1 MEEIL
6 NLLKKEYTLQKSI
19 DSVKNIIEPVFFNLT
34 LRSIIEKF
42 DNTSKEYRTDW
53 SKLLFDVKKSKG
65 VLSTLIKGLYGTYG
79 GNLESIVNLNT
90 DEYAP
95 KDVTMVFAN
104 TPNKKEQKELVKVF
118 QESLGP
124 QYNVILINGDKTSN
138 RKVQKEAKE
147 AIFIAKREGKKVV
160 FISRDMGS
168 RSFSVPEIDTVI
180 LMFDRGSYATVT
192 QKISRVLTPGKTY
205 HNQEKKYGYIISLSL
220 DPNRDEVSP
229 IDEYIVY
236 ESERVNVNEL
246 SDGIKRVLRS
256 INIFTNDSGELT
268 TLELDQYSEKL
279 ISSSTLIKIGK
290 ASSNP
295 DSILLDTN
303 LVDFLTGIKID
314 NIVKQK
320 VEKLEGINSAEVG
333 RFLEENTSGKEI
345 IKKDDEVKKIIS
357 VREKIRQHIENMFDN
372 ICEISEINNCE
383 SNNIFE
389 CLQMIKNKGYE
400 SEVIFEVGIDCEK
413 VKKIIELGGISEKL
427 LNTIITS
434 YNKNPELNKWKQNQ
448 NNGEVF
454 TPSRLVRRMLDRI
467 PEKVWKN
474 PKLTFCDLS
483 MGTGSF
489 LVEIVNRLVNIYKY
503 TEEDAKSRVFG
514 YDIHVKYV
522 NYLKRMGYKNL
533 FCTDSLKENFKMR
546 FDVVLGNPPYQ
557 KQVGPKKTEAIWPKF
572 VDKSFEICKEGGYVS
587 LIHPSGWRNVDGNYK
602 NIQNL
607 LKSKNIINLDIYDD
621 SDGLKIFN
629 AAIKFDVYL
638 IENVNGLK
646 STKIKDQN
654 DNMFNIDLTN
664 FNFIPNGMFSE
675 ILSLVA
681 KDDEPTVEILHSYSD
696 YETRKP
702 YMSKVMTEKHIYPC
716 VSNVTKSEDTKL
728 LYSNINT
735 NGHFGVPKLICGS
748 ASSGTNYFIDVNG
761 DYGITQF
768 SFGIIDEPMNLNL
781 IKKVMKSEI
790 FQKIIKSIPNNSNAV
805 NYKVLKTFKKDFWKY
820 FLDEDNNVIEPN
832 FENVERV

>member
-1 MEEIL
+1 
-6 NLLKKEYTLQKSI
+6 
-19 DSVKNIIEPVFFNLT
+19 
-34 LRSIIEKF
+34 
-42 DNTSKEYRTDW
+42 
-53 SKLLFDVKKSKG
+53 
-65 VLSTLIKGLYGTYG
+65 
-79 GNLESIVNLNT
+79 
-90 DEYAP
+90 
-95 KDVTMVFAN
+95 
-104 TPNKKEQKELVKVF
+104 
-118 QESLGP
+118 
-124 QYNVILINGDKTSN
+124 
-138 RKVQKEAKE
+138 
-147 AIFIAKREGKKVV
+147 
-160 FISRDMGS
+160 
-168 RSFSVPEIDTVI
+168 
-180 LMFDRGSYATVT
+180 
-192 QKISRVLTPGKTY
+192 
-205 HNQEKKYGYIISLSL
+205 
-220 DPNRDEVSP
+220 
-229 IDEYIVY
+229 
-236 ESERVNVNEL
+236 
-246 SDGIKRVLRS
+246 
-256 INIFTNDSGELT
+256 
-268 TLELDQYSEKL
+268 
-279 ISSSTLIKIGK
+279 
-290 ASSNP
+290 
-295 DSILLDTN
+295 
-303 LVDFLTGIKID
+303 
-314 NIVKQK
+314 
-320 VEKLEGINSAEVG
+320 
-333 RFLEENTSGKEI
+333 
-345 IKKDDEVKKIIS
+345 
-357 VREKIRQHIENMFDN
+357 
-372 ICEISEINNCE
+372 
-383 SNNIFE
+383 
-389 CLQMIKNKGYE
+389 
-400 SEVIFEVGIDCEK
+400 
-413 VKKIIELGGISEKL
+413 
-427 LNTIITS
+427 
-434 YNKNPELNKWKQNQ
+434 
-448 NNGEVF
+448 
-454 TPSRLVRRMLDRI
+454 
-467 PEKVWKN
+467 
-474 PKLTFCDLS
+474 
-483 MGTGSF
+483 
-489 LVEIVNRLVNIYKY
+489 
-503 TEEDAKSRVFG
+503 
-514 YDIHVKYV
+514 
-522 NYLKRMGYKNL
+522 
-533 FCTDSLKENFKMR
+533 
-546 FDVVLGNPPYQ
+546 
-557 KQVGPKKTEAIWPKF
+557 VGPKKTEAIWPKF

>member
-1 MEEIL
+1 
-6 NLLKKEYTLQKSI
+6 
-19 DSVKNIIEPVFFNLT
+19 
-34 LRSIIEKF
+34 
-42 DNTSKEYRTDW
+42 
-53 SKLLFDVKKSKG
+53 
-65 VLSTLIKGLYGTYG
+65 
-79 GNLESIVNLNT
+79 
-90 DEYAP
+90 
-95 KDVTMVFAN
+95 
-104 TPNKKEQKELVKVF
+104 
-118 QESLGP
+118 
-124 QYNVILINGDKTSN
+124 
-138 RKVQKEAKE
+138 
-147 AIFIAKREGKKVV
+147 
-160 FISRDMGS
+160 MGS

-357 VREKIRQHIENMFDN
+357 VREKIRQHIENIFDN

-474 PKLTFCDLS
+474 PKSTFCDLS

-546 FDVVLGNPPYQ
+546 FDVVIGNPPYQ

-572 VDKSFEICKEGGYVS
+572 VEKSFDICKEGGYVS
-587 LIHPSGWRNVDGNYK
+587 LIHPSGWRDVKGNFSFIK
-602 NIQNL
+602 DL
-607 LKSKNIINLDIYDD
+607 LKSKNIKHLNVNDFNTGKEVFGVGTNFDWYVIENSENINDITAIVDTKKNLPLIKEVMESDIFINLMNYV
-621 SDGLKIFN
+621 
-629 AAIKFDVYL
+629 KF
-638 IENVNGLK
+638 
-646 STKIKDQN
+646 
-654 DNMFNIDLTN
+654 TN
-664 FNFIPNGMFSE
+664 N
-675 ILSLVA
+675 
-681 KDDEPTVEILHSYSD
+681 KYHY
-696 YETRKP
+696 
-702 YMSKVMTEKHIYPC
+702 
-716 VSNVTKSEDTKL
+716 
-728 LYSNINT
+728 
-735 NGHFGVPKLICGS
+735 
-748 ASSGTNYFIDVNG
+748 
-761 DYGITQF
+761 
-768 SFGIIDEPMNLNL
+768 
-781 IKKVMKSEI
+781 
-790 FQKIIKSIPNNSNAV
+790 KIIS
-805 NYKVLKTFKKDFWKY
+805 TFKKDFWKY
-820 FLDEDNNVIEPN
+820 FLDENNNVIEPN